1 MSCNSGFFFPCA
13 SDDQRDIMAKLSLV
27 WALASALLVLG
38 QGPAAQSEN
47 STYFNPVLPGWH
59 SDPSCVQVD
68 GTFFCATSTFI
79 AFPGI
84 PIYASND
91 LVNWKL
97 ASHAWNRESQLPGI
111 SWSTIEQQQGMYAP
125 TLRYRD
131 GEFYL
136 ICEYLR
142 GVEPITGVVFKST
155 DPFSDEAWSDPVTFT
170 PEKIDPDLFW
180 DDDGKVW
187 VATQGIILQEL
198 DLETGELS
206 EPPIELWNGTGGV
219 WPEAP
224 HIYKKDGWYY
234 LLIAEGGTATD
245 HAVTIARAKEITG
258 PYEPYEGNPILTNRG
273 TDEYIQTVGHADL
286 FQDPEGNWWGMCL
299 ATRSGPE
306 YTVYPMGREA
316 VLFPVTWEEGEWPV
330 LEPVRGEMSGWPLPA
345 ENRDLPGDGPFN
357 SDPDEYDFGEGS
369 SMPRHFVYWRVPRDD
384 TFSITEKGLEVE
396 PTRNNLTGTLGIH
409 DVEELSG
416 RQGVAFVGRRQT
428 HTLFTFS
435 VDLTFSPEQKGQEAG
450 VTVFLTQMNH
460 IDLGVALLP
469 SGSDDSQLELSF
481 RFRAEGTGT
490 PPAPVTVPV
499 PGDWTEGA
507 IRLQIS
513 TTNSTHYELSAM
525 PASVPDAEIVVGTA
539 SGELVSGGEGSF
551 VGSLIGIYATCNGEG
566 SGTVCPEGGNAVFNR
581 WRYTGEAQYIT
592 ETESIPVD

>member
-1 MSCNSGFFFPCA
+1 
-13 SDDQRDIMAKLSLV
+13 MAKPNFV
-27 WALASALLVLG
+27 WALVSVLLAVG
-38 QGPAAQSEN
+38 QGVASQSEN
-47 STYFNPVLPGWH
+47 SAYFNPVLPGWH

-84 PIYASND
+84 PIYASKD
-91 LVNWKL
+91 LINWKL

-142 GVEPITGVVFKST
+142 GVDPIVGVVFKST
-155 DPFSDEAWSDPVTFT
+155 DPFSDDAWSDPVTFT
-170 PEKIDPDLFW
+170 PSRIDPDLFW

-187 VATQGIILQEL
+187 MATQGIILQEL

-206 EPPIELWNGTGGV
+206 DPPIELWNGTGGV

-224 HIYKKDGWYY
+224 HIYKRDGWYY

-245 HAVTIARAKEITG
+245 HAVTIARAKGITG

-286 FQDPEGNWWGMCL
+286 FQDPEGNWWGLCL

-306 YTVYPMGREA
+306 YSVYPMGREA
-316 VLFPVTWEEGEWPV
+316 VMFPVTWEEGEWPV
-330 LEPVRGEMSGWPLPA
+330 LEPVRGEMSGWPLPP
-345 ENRDLPGDGPFN
+345 ENRDVPGDGPFN
-357 SDPDEYDFGEGS
+357 SDPDEYDFIEGS
-369 SMPRHFVYWRVPRDD
+369 AMPRHFVYWRVPRDD
-384 TFSITEKGLEVE
+384 TFSITENGLEVV

-416 RQGVAFVGRRQT
+416 RKGVAFVGRRQT

-435 VDLTFSPEQKGQEAG
+435 VDLTFTPEQEGQEAG

-469 SGSDDSQLELSF
+469 SKSDESQVELSL

-490 PPAPVTVPV
+490 PPAPEIVPV
-499 PGDWTEGA
+499 PSEWAENT
-507 IRLQIS
+507 IRLEIS
-513 TTNSTHYELSAM
+513 TVNATHYELSAM
-525 PASVPDAEIVVGTA
+525 PASDPDEKIAVGTA

-566 SGTVCPEGGNAVFNR
+566 NGTVCPEGGNAVFNR
-581 WRYTGEAQYIT
+581 WRYYGEAQYISA
-592 ETESIPVD
+592 TESISVD